1 MSYYILPKYS
11 NDETINI
18 KLELSN
24 DDAVNTLINPS
35 LIYYLNNILLQLN
48 NPDFL
53 LKFIKL
59 NNIISPYKYIYS
71 KTPIYNIPVSK
82 LSLSPISYI
91 YIELIQLCNLFDN
104 FNDASI
110 AINYI
115 NININNFTFIDSINL
130 LRENNN
136 DIHFNFIDLDTNLTT
151 PNYAE
156 FINIDLSKT
165 FTSFNAY
172 IISLINSLCYIFKNQ
187 KYGGSSIIKI
197 DNLFY
202 KPVIDILFILNTA
215 YEKIYIVKPNSSSI
229 VKNDLYIV
237 CKKFICI
244 PTIEKLQAT
253 ASSLTSSIP
262 SSIIS
267 SLVSDEIPYYFLNK
281 IEEANIIIYHQ
292 KIQYIDQINNIIINK
307 HKFDN
312 IKKSNIQKCV
322 LWCEKYKI
330 PHNKIID
337 KVNIFLHPVVEVLDE
352 NDEETD
358 PIEINSL
365 LNPAS
370 LDFST
375 FSKQYEF
382 LKIFNMDD

>member
-1 MSYYILPKYS
+1 M
-11 NDETINI
+11 N
-18 KLELSN
+18 
-24 DDAVNTLINPS
+24 
-35 LIYYLNNILLQLN
+35 
-48 NPDFL
+48 
-53 LKFIKL
+53 
-59 NNIISPYKYIYS
+59 
-71 KTPIYNIPVSK
+71 
-82 LSLSPISYI
+82 
-91 YIELIQLCNLFDN
+91 C
-104 FNDASI
+104 
-110 AINYI
+110 
-115 NININNFTFIDSINL
+115 ININNFTFIDSINL

-136 DIHFNFIDLDTNLTT
+136 DIHFNFIDLDTNLSI

-165 FTSFNAY
+165 FISFNAY

-187 KYGGSSIIKI
+187 KYGGLSIIKI

-215 YEKIYIVKPNSSSI
+215 YEKIYIVKPNASSI

-237 CKKFICI
+237 CKNFNFL
-244 PTIEKLQAT
+244 PNIEKLYDLT
-253 ASSLTSSIP
+253 ISSDDSL
-262 SSIIS
+262 IIS

-307 HKFDN
+307 YKFDN

-330 PHNKIID
+330 PHNKITD

-365 LNPAS
+365 LNPEA

-375 FSKQYEF
+375 FSKQYEL
-382 LKIFNMDD
+382 LKIFNIDD

>member
-1 MSYYILPKYS
+1 MSYYILPKYANS
-11 NDETINI
+11 ETINI
-18 KLELSN
+18 ELELSN
-24 DDAVNTLINPS
+24 DSTVNPLINPS
-35 LIYYLNNILLQLN
+35 LIFYLNNILLQLN

-71 KTPIYNIPVSK
+71 KTPNYNIPVSK
-82 LSLSPISYI
+82 LSLSPTSYI
-91 YIELIQLCNLFDN
+91 YIELIQLCNLLDN
-104 FNDASI
+104 FSDVSVSMNV
-110 AINYI
+110 
-115 NININNFTFIDSINL
+115 ININNFTIIDAINI
-130 LRENNN
+130 LRENNE
-136 DIHFNFIDLDTNLTT
+136 DVHYNFTDLNTNLTT
-151 PNYAE
+151 PNYAK
-156 FINIDLSKT
+156 FINIDLSDT
-165 FTSFNAY
+165 FTSFNEY
-172 IISLINSLCYIFKNQ
+172 IISLINSICYIFKNQ

-215 YEKIYIVKPNSSSI
+215 YEKIYIVKPNASSI

-237 CKKFICI
+237 CKNFISI
-244 PTIEKLQAT
+244 PNIEKLQG
-253 ASSLTSSIP
+253 LTISCED

-267 SLVSDEIPYYFLNK
+267 SLVSDDIPYYFLNK

-322 LWCEKYKI
+322 LWCEKYKV

-375 FSKQYEF
+375 FSKQYDL
-382 LKIFNMDD
+382 LKIFNID

>member
-48 NPDFL
+48 NPDFFL
-53 LKFIKL
+53 NFIKI
-59 NNIISPYKYIYS
+59 NSIISSYKYIYS
-71 KTPIYNIPVSK
+71 KTPIYNISVSK

-215 YEKIYIVKPNSSSI
+215 YEKIYIVKPNASSI

-237 CKKFICI
+237 CKNFNFL
-244 PTIEKLQAT
+244 PNIEKLQNLT
-253 ASSLTSSIP
+253 ISSDDSL
-262 SSIIS
+262 IIS

-322 LWCEKYKI
+322 LWCEKYKV

-365 LNPAS
+365 LNPEA

-375 FSKQYEF
+375 FSKQYEL
-382 LKIFNMDD
+382 LKIFNIDD